1 MIHGSSRIRSMD
13 TLRPESREATPA
25 CMAAQLRAHSPV
37 GPSSPSEPRDIPDT
51 ETGWSEPMSGC
62 PRATSRPLRFL
73 WRSLSLKDLPV
84 VGRIKVDDIV
94 GYYNLTA
101 ECVFER
107 LPPPVLNR
115 LQRRDELTALREIH
129 RATALV
135 YLVQHSETCGLKLGR
150 RHLTRFHVCMAHQ
163 MVIMTI
169 WTPCPPGSDWR

>member
-37 GPSSPSEPRDIPDT
+37 GPSSPADPRNIPDT

-107 LPPPVLNR
+107 LPPRFSTACNVATSLPRFVRFTEPPLWFTSSSTARHVALNSVA
-115 LQRRDELTALREIH
+115 DI
-129 RATALV
+129 
-135 YLVQHSETCGLKLGR
+135 
-150 RHLTRFHVCMAHQ
+150 
-163 MVIMTI
+163 
-169 WTPCPPGSDWR
+169 